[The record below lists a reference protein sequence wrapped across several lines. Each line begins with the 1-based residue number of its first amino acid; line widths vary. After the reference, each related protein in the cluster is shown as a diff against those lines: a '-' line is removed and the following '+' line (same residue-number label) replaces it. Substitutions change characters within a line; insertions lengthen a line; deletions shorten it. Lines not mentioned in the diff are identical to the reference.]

1 MGANAVTTVPV
12 YTAGEVLTAADLNIT
27 NSGIPVFASTV
38 ERDAAFGGTGEKT
51 LAEGQFA
58 YLETGNVTQYYDGA
72 AWQAVGVTPGLV
84 PVVPT
89 SVAVGSGT
97 ASVGATGLI
106 TFTTVGTSLSVNGCF
121 SATYLNYLVVHNSS
135 NSADSTLTAKLRA
148 SGSDTST
155 QYYYNV
161 GSYYSN
167 AATID
172 YLQGNNQTTCVL
184 ADSGAAERGMTM
196 NIFNPF
202 AAKIT
207 LINSQLGQ
215 MVSTRQQ
222 PNFAYGTQNSTTSFD
237 GFTLFPSSGTMTG
250 TMSIYGYAQ

>member
-1 MGANAVTTVPV
+1 MAISQASGNAGLNPGI
-12 YTAGEVLTAADLNIT
+12 YTSSTRPASPAD
-27 NSGIPVFASTV
+27 
-38 ERDAAFGGTGEKT
+38 
-51 LAEGQFA
+51 
-58 YLETGNVTQYYDGA
+58 
-72 AWQAVGVTPGLV
+72 GLV
-84 PVVPT
+84 ISETDTDSLKVYNGTAWVGIGGLVSVVPT

-97 ASVGATGLI
+97 ASVGASGLI

-135 NSADSTLTAKLRA
+135 NSAESTLTAKLRA

-155 QYYYNV
+155 QYYYNIAN
-161 GSYYSN
+161 YYSN
-167 AATID
+167 GATID
-172 YLQGNNQTTCVL
+172 YLQGNNQTTCFI
-184 ADSGAAERGMTM
+184 ADNSAAERGMTM

-207 LINSQLGQ
+207 FINSQIGQ

-222 PNFAYGTQNSTTSFD
+222 PSFSYGTQNSTTSFD

-250 TMSIYGYAQ
+250 TMSIYGYAR